1 VTVYECCNLKV
12 HNLYCHHLEYLK
24 SHKLFVCLVSA
35 PYVKLDMNPFLPG
48 VDEGAV
54 YKDAMFF
61 SVHKFIGGVQ
71 TPGLYFICCSCLV
84 FNRLCRSSDG

>member
-1 VTVYECCNLKV
+1 MYEMACCHNPKH
-12 HNLYCHHLEYLK
+12 HNLNFHHREYLK
-24 SHKLFVCLVSA
+24 SHFICLCFSA

-48 VDEGAV
+48 VDERAV

-71 TPGLYFICCSCLV
+71 TPGLYLLAVHVLSFSGIS
-84 FNRLCRSSDG
+84 

>member
-1 VTVYECCNLKV
+1 MCKNMCIIFLFITRKV
-12 HNLYCHHLEYLK
+12 QW
-24 SHKLFVCLVSA
+24 FGFIAVCVISA

-48 VDEGAV
+48 VDERAV

-71 TPGLYFICCSCLV
+71 TPGSYCALLFLFLCLLH
-84 FNRLCRSSDG
+84 N

>member
-1 VTVYECCNLKV
+1 MVW
-12 HNLYCHHLEYLK
+12 LYYCFCVL
-24 SHKLFVCLVSA
+24 SA

-48 VDEGAV
+48 VDERAV

-71 TPGLYFICCSCLV
+71 TPGSYHALPFMFLCLLH
-84 FNRLCRSSDG
+84 N